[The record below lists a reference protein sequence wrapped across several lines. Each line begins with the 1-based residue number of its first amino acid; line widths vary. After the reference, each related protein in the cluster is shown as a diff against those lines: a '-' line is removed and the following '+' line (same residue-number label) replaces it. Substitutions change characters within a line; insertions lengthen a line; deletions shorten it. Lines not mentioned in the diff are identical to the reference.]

1 MESEDLDSALYSK
14 LQESLKVSPADHLQT
29 SVSTLQRLL
38 QNIADHPEEAK
49 FRSIKKSNKAIQSK
63 LLSIHGMPEILSLIG
78 FRAQDADTL
87 SLTDT
92 ASVDTAL
99 TMMQVFESELREMRK
114 TEEQK
119 DNDKRQLEI
128 RRHAKQK
135 EEAKKRL
142 MEQAALDRK
151 ETNTHLMP
159 TQDSHAVN
167 RGPGQVTTFKGIG
180 VDLNTAK
187 KG

>member
-14 LQESLKVSPADHLQT
+14 LQESLKVSPPDQLQT
-29 SVSTLQRLL
+29 SVVTLQRLL
-38 QNIADHPEEAK
+38 QNINDHPEESK
-49 FRSIKKSNKAIQSK
+49 FRSIKRSNKAIQSK
-63 LLSIHGMPEILSLIG
+63 LLGVHGMPEILHLIG
-78 FRAQDADTL
+78 FRPQDPDTL

-92 ASVDTAL
+92 AAVDTAL
-99 TMMQVFESELREMRK
+99 TMLHVFESELREARK
-114 TEEQK
+114 SEEEK

-128 RRHAKQK
+128 RRIAKQK

-142 MEQAALDRK
+142 IQQAALDRK
-151 ETNTHLMP
+151 ETSNQLIP